1 MKDVRRVILYLS
13 AVIGAW
19 ALVSFGGAMFDSANA
34 AFWADSLLWS
44 LLSCLIV
51 MPALLM
57 ANHASTETTSQSAEE
72 SDVPPE
78 DQQGSFV
85 QGSEEDVNTL
95 WPEPDQEGEWP
106 PNDVQREQRATQQ
119 GAHAEA

>member
-1 MKDVRRVILYLS
+1 MQDVRRVILYLS
-13 AVIGAW
+13 AVIGVW

-57 ANHASTETTSQSAEE
+57 ANHASTGQPSREANE
-72 SDVPPE
+72 SGAVSE
-78 DQQGSFV
+78 DEQESFV
-85 QGSEEDVNTL
+85 QDSREDVQTL

-106 PNDVQREQRATQQ
+106 PNDDIAQEQHSQRS
-119 GAHAEA
+119 AHAEA